1 MLQGVGLHPDG
12 PPLIAQKRL
21 GVPTDMIRAK
31 LIVIGL
37 ACLASS
43 VGMYAAYLTFSRE
56 IREYVFLDPK
66 CLSGW
71 INAAVDNLFELS
83 VLSSLFLV
91 FASVSRWLLIPWLI
105 VYAVDILVMVA
116 LTIASLLVPLNNPQF
131 PGRFTHIIYPC
142 MER

>member
-1 MLQGVGLHPDG
+1 
-12 PPLIAQKRL
+12 
-21 GVPTDMIRAK
+21 MIRAK

-131 PGRFTHIIYPC
+131 PGRFSAYVNNIRARKDEFLFAPQIGLTAGSCLCPSSVS
-142 MER
+142 

>member
-1 MLQGVGLHPDG
+1 
-12 PPLIAQKRL
+12 
-21 GVPTDMIRAK
+21 MIRAK

-43 VGMYAAYLTFSRE
+43 VGMYGAYLTFSRE

-116 LTIASLLVPLNNPQF
+116 LTIASLLVPLHNPQF
-131 PGRFTHIIYPC
+131 PGKIHQHTSYLC
-142 MER
+142 MGR

>member
-1 MLQGVGLHPDG
+1 
-12 PPLIAQKRL
+12 
-21 GVPTDMIRAK
+21 MIRAK
-31 LIVIGL
+31 MIVIGV

-43 VGMYAAYLTFSRE
+43 VGLYAAYLTFSRE

-71 INAAVDNLFELS
+71 INAGVDNLFELS

-116 LTIASLLVPLNNPQF
+116 LTIATLLVPINNPQF
-131 PGRFTHIIYPC
+131 PGRKIRLIFDIIQRGFNRVKFGRNS
-142 MER
+142 MLGATFF

>member
-1 MLQGVGLHPDG
+1 
-12 PPLIAQKRL
+12 
-21 GVPTDMIRAK
+21 MIRAK
-31 LIVIGL
+31 MIVIGV

-43 VGMYAAYLTFSRE
+43 VGLYAAYLTFSRE

-71 INAAVDNLFELS
+71 INAGVDNLFELS

-116 LTIASLLVPLNNPQF
+116 LTIATLLVPINNPQF
-131 PGRFTHIIYPC
+131 PGTNIIFSH
-142 MER
+142 MSSQGARKRKENLDVAEWRN

>member
-1 MLQGVGLHPDG
+1 
-12 PPLIAQKRL
+12 
-21 GVPTDMIRAK
+21 MIRAK
-31 LIVIGL
+31 MIVIGV

-43 VGMYAAYLTFSRE
+43 VGLYAAYLTFSRE

-71 INAAVDNLFELS
+71 INAGVDNLFELS

-116 LTIASLLVPLNNPQF
+116 LTIATLLVPINNPQF
-131 PGRFTHIIYPC
+131 PGRNTSCIHLRPLSVD
-142 MER
+142 

>member
-1 MLQGVGLHPDG
+1 
-12 PPLIAQKRL
+12 
-21 GVPTDMIRAK
+21 MIRAK